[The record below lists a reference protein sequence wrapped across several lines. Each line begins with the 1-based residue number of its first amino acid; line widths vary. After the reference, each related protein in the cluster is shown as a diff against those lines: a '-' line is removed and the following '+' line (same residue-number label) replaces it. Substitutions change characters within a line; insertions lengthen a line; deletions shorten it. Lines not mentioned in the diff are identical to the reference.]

1 MSDCYQ
7 EYIFDEIPVTGS
19 RQRLFLDVIP
29 TWQPPGNHH
38 SQNCRAGPNNFQ
50 TPVRFIRNHH
60 PFPFSAGNADRNRY
74 QRVSNPGKRKPL
86 KISQYRLVSILR
98 GLLIFLL
105 IVLVNPFIA
114 TFFKAPDSRLYLYAI
129 SLVPLLRGFINPAC
143 IKLQKELLFRLEF
156 LYRFAIIGFETLVTI
171 VISFFYPTAMALI
184 VGLILSAFLEVSL
197 SFILFSPRPIW
208 GFDSRQFK
216 IILHRGKWITGMG
229 ILDYL
234 FTTGDN
240 IIVGRLLGTG
250 ALGVYQNAYKIST
263 IPTFETQ
270 DIFYK
275 VTFPVYV
282 KANMAFGLNRR
293 LLIRNVAFY
302 CLIVTVFG
310 LVVSLMA
317 KPLVHILLGPDWS
330 EAVPVVRILGILGIS
345 RGISFSFNSI
355 FMTFQKQKYVTLI
368 ILTSVLGL
376 ALTIVPAVTRFGLS
390 GAGISAVFG
399 SLLSLPLALYFAVR
413 IISRL

>member
-1 MSDCYQ
+1 M
-7 EYIFDEIPVTGS
+7 
-19 RQRLFLDVIP
+19 
-29 TWQPPGNHH
+29 
-38 SQNCRAGPNNFQ
+38 
-50 TPVRFIRNHH
+50 
-60 PFPFSAGNADRNRY
+60 
-74 QRVSNPGKRKPL
+74 KPL
-86 KISQYRLVSILR
+86 SPALGKGFFWMSSLRGSLRVITILRTAVLARIISKPQFGLFGIITLSLSLLEMLTETGINVFLIQEKENLSKYLNTAWLVSILR